1 MSFMESVFENDE
13 KIIFKLREL
22 YAKYGYIK
30 YRMSKFE
37 EYDLYVRNKDFLVS
51 ENIITFTDVDGKL
64 MALKPD
70 VTLSIIKNSRDTKDA
85 VEKVYYNENVYRASS
100 DTRAFKEI
108 MQAGLET
115 IGDIDDYCISEVV
128 LLAAK
133 SLECIKSDYILD
145 ISHVGIVSE
154 AIEAI
159 DISEKGRKALLKA
172 LGEKNVGEISAVCKS
187 EGVDEDSAELLKK
200 LATIYG
206 SPSEVIN
213 KLKAIARGEKFD
225 AAIAQL
231 ERITEVL
238 DQNGCL
244 DKARIDFSIINN
256 MTYYSGVVFKGY
268 INGISRDVLSGGQYD
283 KLMRRMSR
291 RSGAVGFA
299 VYIDMLH
306 SIFFDETDFDVDAV
320 LLYDE
325 NSSPKEI
332 DAAIRKISESGQS
345 VVAQKTKPTKIRF
358 KNLYKLCG
366 TEVESLE
373 FND

>member
-1 MSFMESVFENDE
+1 MSFMDSVFENDE

-22 YAKYGYIK
+22 YTKYGYIK

-70 VTLSIIKNSRDTKDA
+70 VTLSIIKNSRDAKGA
-85 VEKVYYNENVYRASS
+85 VEKVYYNENVYRASA

-108 MQAGLET
+108 MQAGLEA
-115 IGDIDDYCISEVV
+115 IGDIDDYCICEVL

-154 AIEAI
+154 AIEGI
-159 DISEKGRKALLKA
+159 EISEKGRKALLKA

-187 EGVDEDSAELLKK
+187 EGVDEGSADLLKK
-200 LATIYG
+200 LAAIYG
-206 SPSEVIN
+206 APTEVIT
-213 KLKAIARGEKFD
+213 KLKAIARGERFD

-231 ERITEVL
+231 ERIAEVL
-238 DQNGCL
+238 EQNGCI
-244 DKARIDFSIINN
+244 DRARIDFSIINN
-256 MTYYSGVVFKGY
+256 TSYYSGVVFKGY
-268 INGISRDVLSGGQYD
+268 VNGIPWDVLSGGQYD

-291 RSGAVGFA
+291 KSGAIGFA
-299 VYIDMLH
+299 VYMDMLYG
-306 SIFFDETDFDVDAV
+306 IFFDETDYDVDAV

-325 NSSPKEI
+325 GTSPKVI
-332 DAAIRKISESGQS
+332 DSALKKISESGQS
-345 VVAQKTKPTKIRF
+345 VVAQKAKPTKIRF
-358 KNLYKLCG
+358 KNLFRLCG

-373 FND
+373 NDD